1 MSKIIVALYDNLD
14 NAERV
19 VSELRANHFHDEEIS
34 LVTQEENLKNEITLG
49 DEGVDAA
56 DKAGAGAVI
65 GGLAG
70 LLAGVIAISIPGI
83 GPLLALGPLAAAI
96 GGAGIGAA
104 AGGLVGALTSAGIPK
119 NKAQFYAEGVR
130 RGNVLVTVHTADDR
144 ADVARDIM
152 NLNHPLDL
160 EQRAGEWQMSNFR
173 QAGKESEPF
182 PREALDREQFH
193 YAQNLGKQGGDS
205 SYINRIEEG
214 HGTSSPPDPSH
225 LPVEEPIGRA
235 DYPITE
241 SQTFGFSDFESR
253 FREHFTEAYGET
265 GAEYETFQPAYNFG
279 YRLALDDRFHDLPW
293 DILEP
298 EAQHQW
304 EKEHPQNPWDKYQQ
318 AVHEGWYQVINT
330 H

>member
-1 MSKIIVALYDNLD
+1 VSKIIVALFDNLD
-14 NAERV
+14 HARHV
-19 VSELRANHFHDEEIS
+19 VSELRANHFKDEEIS
-34 LVTQEENLKNEITLG
+34 LVTHEANLKDKVALG

-83 GPLLALGPLAAAI
+83 GPLLALGPLATAI

-104 AGGLVGALTSAGIPK
+104 AGGLVGALTASGVPK
-119 NKAQFYAEGVR
+119 TKAQLYADGVR

-160 EQRAGEWQMSNFR
+160 EQRSGEWQLSNFS
-173 QAGKESEPF
+173 QEGKEAEPF
-182 PREALDREQFH
+182 PREAIDREQFH
-193 YAQNLGKQGGDS
+193 YAQNLGKQGEDS
-205 SYINRIEEG
+205 SFIQRVEEG
-214 HGTSSPPDPSH
+214 QGASSPPDPAH
-225 LPVEEPIGRA
+225 VPVEEPIDRA
-235 DYPITE
+235 ENPVTE
-241 SQTFGFSDFESR
+241 SQTFGFSDFETR
-253 FREHFTEAYGET
+253 YREHFTETYGET
-265 GAEYETFQPAYNFG
+265 DEEYRAFQPAYYFG
-279 YRLALDDRFHDLPW
+279 YRLAYDDRFHDLPW

-298 EAQHQW
+298 DAHREW
-304 EKEHPQNPWDKYQQ
+304 EKEYPENPWNKYQQ
-318 AVHEGWYQVINT
+318 AVHEGWYEVINT